1 MHHISFYWLLCILYL
16 CVLTDQASAQILPFR
31 TYSGVDGMY
40 SPHVGSLFQDSRG
53 YLWIGSA
60 ESISRFDGVRFQSY
74 TPLHGFPTYPV
85 HAIMEDPFSPGTIY
99 AGTGRG
105 GVVKI
110 SGDSVSTIRLGLT
123 SHENNVTALTFD
135 DKGRL
140 LCGTTRGVFI
150 ITDDDILKHP
160 LPYTYD
166 SPVRFTK
173 TPDGAIWIGNH
184 HNIYILSGDGIAFK
198 EITLSLIPDEHI
210 SGMYTDSD
218 GSVWIGTS
226 GGTVKQIWD
235 YAILERY
242 DFGERRVLSFA
253 EDHLG
258 SIWMGTTDGLYRMKK
273 GIASSEQAIR
283 HTTENGLLENYSA
296 PLLFDRE
303 NNLWIGNR
311 WSGLLQLSHFS
322 LIRFSSKQIFPTY
335 NNNSVAVSDD
345 SRIWVTAADGIW
357 ELWEDDWGRWNEYF
371 HHYEKLHEIQG
382 RYLITIDP
390 FGYLWIASPAG
401 ITSYEITVSANHR
414 SRLHRVKQ
422 FHAGRDFPSGTP
434 HAMYIDRTGH
444 LWYSIQLVGIVMM
457 NVYDEP
463 VTNRILT
470 LVNGL
475 PGMSIRVIYEDDNE
489 NIWFGDFGEGLGM
502 LPRENILNESYTC
515 ISYNSYVPDPFIRS
529 FVQDADGNYWVGTR
543 YGGIGIITADEV
555 YTLGVSDGLLDS
567 SVWCLTTDNRETVF
581 AGMHTGIGGIDISGF
596 LPHSPRVDLI
606 GKPVYTC
613 GVFDGTYLWFQSP
626 DGLYI
631 KNMDEYE
638 NVVAPPRINLENI
651 HIDGKSV
658 DTQNENKFRGRN
670 KTVDIE
676 FTGISLRDGNLLR
689 YQYRMNGVDRQ
700 WHTLIGQR
708 SVTYA
713 AMRPG
718 SYTFEVQAINS
729 DNIPSI
735 QPASFSFTIV
745 PPFWSQWWFISSVIL
760 LVGAVVGLFIHI
772 RVQRLFEI
780 ERLRSNIA
788 SDLHDDVGA
797 ALTRVSLFSDSA
809 QEQLQQ
815 LMNHNGMENTDAKK
829 VLALL
834 EEIGT
839 DSRDILESMRS
850 IVWAVDPKND
860 SFENFA
866 LYMKSFASQIFE
878 TKQIDYSISI
888 EPKLSTLNLPL
899 DFRRNLFLIFKE
911 AITNIIRHAD
921 AKSVNIEMKRRNK
934 MFLLIIADDG
944 KGFNGVA
951 NSNGHGLKN
960 MKNRAK
966 LLNGKLI
973 IESTQSN
980 GTRLSLIAKIP

>member
-1 MHHISFYWLLCILYL
+1 MHHISYYCLLCIVYL
-16 CVLTDQASAQILPFR
+16 CVLTDQASTQVLPFR

-85 HAIMEDPFSPGTIY
+85 YAITEDPSSPGTIY

-110 SGDSVSTIRLGLT
+110 SGDSVSTIRLGPT
-123 SHENNVTALTFD
+123 SHENNVSALIFD
-135 DKGRL
+135 DGGNL

-150 ITDDDILKHP
+150 ITDDDILKHS
-160 LPYTYD
+160 LPYTHD
-166 SPVRFTK
+166 VPVRFTR
-173 TPDGAIWIGNH
+173 TPDNAIWIGNYH
-184 HNIYILSGDGIAFK
+184 SIFILPGDGEPFK
-198 EITLSLIPDEHI
+198 EVSLSLQPGEHI
-210 SGMYTDSD
+210 SGMYTDAD
-218 GSVWIGTS
+218 GSVWVGTS
-226 GGTVKQIWD
+226 RGTVNHIRE

-242 DFGERRVLSFA
+242 DFGERRILSFA
-253 EDHLG
+253 EDHFG
-258 SIWMGTTDGLYRMKK
+258 FIWIGTTDGLYRMKK

-283 HTTENGLLENYSA
+283 YTVENGLLDNYSA

-322 LIRFSSKQIFPTY
+322 LIKFSTEPFIHTY
-335 NNNSVAVSDD
+335 NNNSVAVGNDA
-345 SRIWVTAADGIW
+345 RIWVTAAEGIW
-357 ELWEDDWGRWNEYF
+357 ELWEDEWGRWNTYL
-371 HHYEKLHEIQG
+371 HHYEKIHEDQG

-390 FGYLWIASPAG
+390 FGVLWIASPAG
-401 ITSYEITVSANHR
+401 ITSYEMSTSVYHQ
-414 SRLHRVKQ
+414 SRLYRVKQ
-422 FHAGRDFPSGTP
+422 FHAGRDFPTGMP
-434 HAMYIDRTGH
+434 HAIHIDRTGN
-444 LWYSIQLVGIVMM
+444 LWYSIQMVGVVMM
-457 NVYDEP
+457 NVYKEP

-470 LVNGL
+470 LNEGL
-475 PGMSIRVIYEDDNE
+475 PGMSIRVIYEDGDE
-489 NIWFGDFGEGLGM
+489 NMWFGDFGKGLGM
-502 LPRENILNESYTC
+502 LPRENIINESYTI
-515 ISYNSYVPDPFIRS
+515 ISYNAHVPDLFIRS

-567 SVWCLTTDNRETVF
+567 SVWCLTTDSRKTVF
-581 AGMHTGIGGIDISGF
+581 AGMHTGIGGIGISDF
-596 LPHSPRVDLI
+596 VPHSPRLDLI

-613 GVFDGTYLWFQSP
+613 GVYAGAYLWFQSP

-631 KNMDEYE
+631 NNLDEYE
-638 NVVAPPRINLENI
+638 NVVSPPPIFLKNV
-651 HIDGKSV
+651 HIDGKSIDV
-658 DTQNENKFRGRN
+658 ERENKFRGRN

-676 FTGISLRDGNLLR
+676 FAGISLRDGNLLR
-689 YQYRMNGVDRQ
+689 YQYRMNGVDQ
-700 WHTLIGQR
+700 KWHTLTGQR

-713 AMRPG
+713 VMRPG

-735 QPASFSFTIV
+735 QPASFTFTIV
-745 PPFWSQWWFISSVIL
+745 PPLWSQWWFISSVLL

-788 SDLHDDVGA
+788 SDLHDDIGA

-815 LMNHNGMENTDAKK
+815 LLNIDGTGNGEGEKI
-829 VLALL
+829 LSLL
-834 EEIGT
+834 EEIGS

-866 LYMKSFASQIFE
+866 LYMKSFASKIFE
-878 TKQIDYSISI
+878 TRGIDYDIYI
-888 EPKLSTLNLPL
+888 EPKLQSLNLSL
-899 DFRRNLFLIFKE
+899 DFRRNLFLLFKE

-921 AKSVNIEMKRRNK
+921 ATSVHIDLTRRK
-934 MFLLIIADDG
+934 GILFLRIVDDG
-944 KGFNGVA
+944 KGFGKPVNT
-951 NSNGHGLKN
+951 NGHGLKN
-960 MKNRAK
+960 MQRRAEAIDGD
-966 LLNGKLI
+966 LQ
-973 IESTQSN
+973 IESDQTN
-980 GTRLSLIAKIP
+980 GTRLILLVKIP